1 MQSCRPKDV
10 AKYLRPLRIGKR
22 QRSIGQK
29 QLPMI
34 NLEDGT
40 IAATREASQARW
52 RRHFSEMEAG
62 ELSSLQD
69 LYTQHLDSYGTSE
82 VSFSDIPTIYELEYQ
97 MRRAK
102 PRKAMGYDYL
112 PGELLREAPGL
123 MSYHL
128 YPLVQKIALWQLE
141 PLQFKGGRLATLFK
155 KGTSTEAENYRAIL
169 VSSSLGKC
177 FHNLWR
183 KRSLPWMRAM
193 ADPMQISATSGA
205 LVAQAAHVIRLHL
218 GQGKTNGV
226 SCFAVFLD
234 IQSAYYRL
242 LRQHSMDLDLSDL
255 GIMTLIQ
262 RLGLH
267 DLDFDA
273 VAKALQEPSTLSQI
287 DCPGHLHC
295 MISLFH
301 SQTWFIL
308 ADDDRLVTTHR
319 GTRPGDGFANVVW
332 NLTYS
337 KFLHRVSVRLAATGA
352 YQPLPWNGC
361 QGLLC
366 SKGDQMVQ
374 YFTTTWA
381 DDTAVMGWTVDATT
395 VVPTVQ
401 VTTEVLYEELL
412 KLGMRPNTKPGKT
425 EAIVD
430 IRGKASVPCRQHLHH
445 GLKGRIPLRFSET
458 GLEDLRTVP
467 FTITLVV
474 WWCTVADIL
483 PKSNAGSL

>member
-1 MQSCRPKDV
+1 
-10 AKYLRPLRIGKR
+10 
-22 QRSIGQK
+22 
-29 QLPMI
+29 
-34 NLEDGT
+34 
-40 IAATREASQARW
+40 
-52 RRHFSEMEAG
+52 
-62 ELSSLQD
+62 
-69 LYTQHLDSYGTSE
+69 
-82 VSFSDIPTIYELEYQ
+82 
-97 MRRAK
+97 
-102 PRKAMGYDYL
+102 MGYDYL

-234 IQSAYYRL
+234 IQSAYNRL

-319 GTRPGDGFANVVW
+319 GTRPGDGFRRR
-332 NLTYS
+332 S
-337 KFLHRVSVRLAATGA
+337 MEF
-352 YQPLPWNGC
+352 
-361 QGLLC
+361 
-366 SKGDQMVQ
+366 
-374 YFTTTWA
+374 
-381 DDTAVMGWTVDATT
+381 
-395 VVPTVQ
+395 
-401 VTTEVLYEELL
+401 
-412 KLGMRPNTKPGKT
+412 
-425 EAIVD
+425 
-430 IRGKASVPCRQHLHH
+430 
-445 GLKGRIPLRFSET
+445 
-458 GLEDLRTVP
+458 
-467 FTITLVV
+467 
-474 WWCTVADIL
+474 DIL
-483 PKSNAGSL
+483 KVPPQGIYSTGCNRCLSALAMEWLPRTFVCKRGPNGTIFHHYLGGRYSSHGMDS